1 MQGSMQN
8 CGGLC
13 TLTSGRVVLFGGL
26 GHNSAASVGLADRL
40 VRASV
45 GPEHV
50 QGLAVAEQRRGNVGA
65 TSFGEYWSW

>member
-1 MQGSMQN
+1 M
-8 CGGLC
+8 
-13 TLTSGRVVLFGGL
+13 VLFGGL
-26 GHNSAASVGLADRL
+26 GPVPVGLADRL

-65 TSFGEYWSW
+65 TSFGEYWSWYLSSCVR